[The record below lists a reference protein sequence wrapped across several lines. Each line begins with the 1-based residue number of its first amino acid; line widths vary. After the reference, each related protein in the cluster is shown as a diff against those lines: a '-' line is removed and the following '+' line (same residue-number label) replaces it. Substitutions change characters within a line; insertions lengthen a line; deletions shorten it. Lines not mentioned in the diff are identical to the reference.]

1 MASITPIS
9 HTTTIPYPNVK
20 RKTQTITESTTD
32 LSPSTSPNQNTHH
45 TKSYSSHLSSFKP
58 PKD

>member
-32 LSPSTSPNQNTHH
+32 LCPSTSPNQNILH
-45 TKSYSSHLSSFKP
+45 TKSYSSNLSSSKP
-58 PKD
+58 P